1 MRKKDHKNLDSFLIS
16 AILHL
21 IFVAILASYITISN
35 RVPESSINV
44 AWIEMEDQNITVPR
58 PIVDESYLRKL
69 IPKLKTD
76 ITTNASEGIK
86 STELAQVIAP
96 AKNMV
101 YKSVELNPR
110 GIKDMGIVPEVMTE
124 SNISKSSGLPIAAAV
139 STEKG
144 VQVGRGMVTGR
155 TRAGIGTG
163 TGVVGVGAG
172 SKGGLAILSQGSA
185 SETKLLPDTLKS
197 PTTLADNQMGGMLTG
212 RGNDVSGHIR
222 LIRVKHGLS
231 DWWQDPSALTGLVDW
246 LNKNTRIKADMKV
259 AGGVLTL
266 DDPKIFE
273 APILIMTGHDRNI
286 TIENNLTQP
295 ERTGGKLATAFTPA
309 EKAGLRQYLV
319 DKGGMLFF
327 DDCGFKGLLADE
339 VKALLRGILPEYT
352 LENIAR
358 TDEIF
363 NCYYNISG
371 TPKGSEM
378 FWGSENE
385 GKGTVF
391 PYLQGIRIGTRL
403 AVIIS
408 RKDYLCAIETVE
420 IPSHTQLRYRY
431 SPEVYKFMTNLVV
444 YAMRYGKITDRS
456 DYN

>member
-1 MRKKDHKNLDSFLIS
+1 MRKKDYRNLDSFLLS
-16 AILHL
+16 AILH
-21 IFVAILASYITISN
+21 IVFVMILASYITVTS
-35 RVPESSINV
+35 RTPESSLSV
-44 AWIEMEDQNITVPR
+44 AWIEMENQNIMVPR
-58 PIVDESYLRKL
+58 PIVDESLLRRT
-69 IPKLKTD
+69 IPKIKTD
-76 ITTNASEGIK
+76 ITTNASEGVK
-86 STELAQVIAP
+86 SNNLAQVIAP

-101 YKSVELNPR
+101 YKNVELNPR
-110 GIKDMGIVPEVMTE
+110 GMKDVGVIPDAMTE
-124 SNISKSSGLPIAAAV
+124 SRLNSTTGLPISGV
-139 STEKG
+139 INTGKG
-144 VQVGRGMVTGR
+144 IQVGRGMVTGK
-155 TRAGIGTG
+155 TRAG
-163 TGVVGVGAG
+163 VGNTGAG
-172 SKGGLAILSQGSA
+172 GKGGLSILNQGMA
-185 SETKLLPDTLKS
+185 TDTKLLPDTLKS
-197 PTTLADNQMGGMLTG
+197 PTTLADNQIGGMLTG
-212 RGNDVSGHIR
+212 RGNDVAGHIR

-273 APILIMTGHDRNI
+273 APLLLMTGHDRDI
-286 TIENNLTQP
+286 AISNNLTQP
-295 ERTGGKLATAFTPA
+295 ERTGGKLATSLTPA

-327 DDCGFKGLLADE
+327 DDCGFKGLFADE
-339 VKALLRGILPEYT
+339 VKTLIREILPEYS

-358 TDEIF
+358 TDELF
-363 NCYYNISG
+363 NCYYNIAG
-371 TPKGSEM
+371 TPRGSEM

-385 GKGTVF
+385 GKGAVF
-391 PYLQGIRIGTRL
+391 PYLQGIKIGTRL

-431 SPEVYKFMTNLVV
+431 SPEVYKFMTNVVV
-444 YAMRYGKITDRS
+444 YAMKHGSITDRS